1 MGRRAYACPRYGL
14 KEDWREDPRTATT
27 NDLHLCWDV
36 PYEPG
41 ELRAEG
47 FRNGKLAAVRVVTT
61 TGSPIS
67 LTARLDR
74 TFLSPKELALIE
86 IFCTDLQGR
95 PVPDASLPVRCRVDG
110 CAHLAGM
117 DSGDPRDLSLYG
129 NDTRKMLAGKMLA
142 AVQADRVGTAIVT
155 VSAENMAAITVT
167 LQIRQNSSAVLSASK
182 A

>member
-1 MGRRAYACPRYGL
+1 M
-14 KEDWREDPRTATT
+14 
-27 NDLHLCWDV
+27 

-155 VSAENMAAITVT
+155 FSAENMAAITVT